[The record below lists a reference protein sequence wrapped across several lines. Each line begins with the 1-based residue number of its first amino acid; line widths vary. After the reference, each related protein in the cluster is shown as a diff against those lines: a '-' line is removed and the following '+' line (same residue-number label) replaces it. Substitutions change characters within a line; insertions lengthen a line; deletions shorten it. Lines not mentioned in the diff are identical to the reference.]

1 MADKRDYYEVLGV
14 DRGADGDTIKKAYR
28 KMAKKY
34 HPDVNPGDKEA
45 EEKFKEVNEAYE
57 VLSDAQKKAAYDQY
71 GHAAFDQTGGGAGFG
86 GFGGFSDFGDIGDI
100 FSSFF
105 GGGGSTRRNGP
116 IRGNDIRAH
125 LGVTFEE
132 AAAGT
137 KKTIT
142 YARVEECPEC
152 HATGAKKGTT
162 PETCKKC
169 GGTGSIRTQQRTIL
183 GMMQSTSTC
192 PDCNGRGKTVKD
204 PCGHCKGKGYVRISK
219 KIDVTV
225 PAGIDDGQTMSV
237 RGQGD
242 AGRNGGGP
250 GDLLV
255 TVSVR
260 PHHIFER
267 DGYDLYCEIPLT
279 CTEAALGAELK
290 IPTLEE
296 EVDYKVPEGVQS
308 GTVFTIKGKG
318 IQRLNSKSKGDLHFT
333 VVVETPQRLSAKQ
346 KELIKEFGESLGH
359 TNNTKKDSWFKKK
372 LKF

>member
-1 MADKRDYYEVLGV
+1 
-14 DRGADGDTIKKAYR
+14 
-28 KMAKKY
+28 MAKKY
-34 HPDVNPGDKEA
+34 HPDMNPGDKSA

-71 GHAAFDQTGGGAGFG
+71 GHAAFDQSAGGAGAGFG
-86 GFGGFSDFGDIGDI
+86 GFNGFGDFGDIGDI

-105 GGGGSTRRNGP
+105 GGGSSSARRNGP
-116 IRGNDIRAH
+116 ARGGDIRVH

-132 AAAGT
+132 AAKGP

-142 YARVEECPEC
+142 YARVEECPQC
-152 HATGAKKGTT
+152 GATGAKKGTSAD
-162 PETCKKC
+162 TCSKC
-169 GGTGSIRTQQRTIL
+169 GGTGTIRVQQRTML
-183 GMMQSTSTC
+183 GMMQSTTTC
-192 PDCNGRGKTVKD
+192 PDCNGRGKVVKD
-204 PCGHCKGKGYVRISK
+204 PCGNCRGKGYIRISK

-242 AGRNGGGP
+242 VGRNGGSA

-267 DGYDLYCEIPLT
+267 NGYDLYCEVPLT
-279 CTEAALGAELK
+279 FTEAALGADIK
-290 IPTLEE
+290 IPTLDDPI
-296 EVDYKVPEGVQS
+296 DYKIPEGTQS
-308 GTVFTIKGKG
+308 GTMFTIRGKG

-333 VVVETPQRLSAKQ
+333 VVVETPKNLNSKQ
-346 KELIKEFGESLGH
+346 KELLKELGESLGE
-359 TNNTKKDSWFKKK
+359 NYSKKSKFKKK
-372 LKF
+372 LF